1 MRDSFFLNEINK
13 LTEIKQKY
21 DQIFN
26 SNEFLEYDDVYNVTN
41 KILPSKI
48 MFKLKYILYFF
59 NYIKYKNLYEE
70 LSLLISNT
78 KYKIDEHNNMI
89 FNESKKEFHNICG
102 LVEDKELDDQ
112 QIDAIVRKN
121 KNQLV
126 IAGAGSGK
134 TTTIV
139 GKVKY
144 LLLTKQYKPED
155 ILLLSFTNASAS
167 EMKDRVKNETN
178 IDLDVMTFHKLGL
191 EIIKKGYNKNFKIFD
206 KELYQVV
213 KSLINKY
220 IDQPDYFN
228 KLIYFM
234 STARFN
240 AKDEFDFSNENEYQ
254 EYLNTNKPTTLK
266 GEIVKSYG
274 ELEIANFL
282 FSNNIQYEYEKE
294 YKYDTINDDYQQ
306 YYPDFYLPEYDI
318 YIEYFGID
326 ENNNVAP
333 YFKDKNGI
341 SASQAY
347 NDSIEWKRKTH
358 NKNNT
363 TMIETF
369 YYENKK
375 RVLISNLED
384 KLKKYNVKFEPK
396 SDKELWD
403 IINKNN
409 SGLLNEICNVF
420 ATIISLIK
428 SNDYSIESFRRLP
441 EVNNSSINKL
451 TIELI
456 SPIYNDY
463 QTGLEKNEMI
473 DFNDMINMATKAILN
488 NQFLHN
494 YKYVIVDE
502 YQDMSMSRF
511 KLLESMRKQSEYKLF
526 CVGDDWQSIYRFNG
540 SDVDLITNFEKYW
553 GNTYISYIERTYR
566 FTSMMSI
573 LSGNFI
579 MRNPKQYKKNIN
591 AKISDDFAIKF
602 INGYT
607 ESKSIEFLEEKLK
620 QFDKD
625 SIVYFLGRYSFDID
639 ILKDNSNFSMKY
651 NVQENSTDII
661 YYRRKDLKIK
671 FLTIHKS
678 KGLQADYVVILNNKN
693 YGMGFPSKI
702 NDLPLIKIL
711 LASGLEDYPYSEER
725 RLFYVALTRSR
736 KQTLLLTIENNKSL
750 FVNELEADYNY
761 LMKTDTELKRNIY
774 KCPQCGGRLVPR
786 SGPYGKFMGCS
797 NYPECRYKKKY

>member
-1 MRDSFFLNEINK
+1 MSNSMYLEELKK
-13 LTEIKQKY
+13 LDKIELEY
-21 DQIFN
+21 NNIFN
-26 SNEFLEYDDVYNVTN
+26 NDIFLEYDDTYEKTNGLLPN
-41 KILPSKI
+41 KIDFKI
-48 MFKLKYILYFF
+48 RYIFDIF
-59 NYIKYKNLYEE
+59 NYIKYKNKYNE
-70 LSLLISNT
+70 LSYLISNT
-78 KYKIDEHNNMI
+78 KNKIDEHNNI
-89 FNESKKEFHNICG
+89 LFNKEKNNFKNICG
-102 LVEDKELDDQ
+102 KVESKELDDQ

-144 LLLTKQYKPED
+144 LLLTKQYNPED

-167 EMKDRVKNETN
+167 EMKDRVKKETN

-191 EIIKKGYNKNFKIFD
+191 EIIKKGYDKNFKIFD

-240 AKDEFDFSNENEYQ
+240 AKDEFDFSNETEYQ

-282 FSNNIQYEYEKE
+282 FSNNIKYEYEKE

-333 YFKDKNGI
+333 YFKDKNGV

-347 NDSIEWKRKTH
+347 NDSIKWKRKTH
-358 NKNNT
+358 NENNT

-396 SDKELWD
+396 SDRELWD

-420 ATIISLIK
+420 STIISLIK
-428 SNDYSIESFRRLP
+428 SNDYSIESVDRLP

-463 QTGLEKNEMI
+463 QTGLEKNEII

-488 NQFLHN
+488 NKFLHN

-502 YQDMSMSRF
+502 YQDISMSRF

-579 MRNPKQYKKNIN
+579 MRNPKQYKKRIN
-591 AKISDDFAIKF
+591 AKKSEDFAIKF

-607 ESKSIEFLEEKLK
+607 DNKSIEFLEEKLR

-625 SIVYFLGRYSFDID
+625 STVYLLGRYSFDID
-639 ILKDNSNFSMKY
+639 ILKKNSNFTMKY
-651 NVQENSTDII
+651 NVQENSTDITYI
-661 YYRRKDLKIK
+661 KRRDLKIK

-678 KGLQADYVVILNNKN
+678 KGLQADYVIILNNKN

-702 NDLPLIKIL
+702 NDLPIIKLL
-711 LASGLEDYPYSEER
+711 LASGLDEYPYSEER

-736 KQTLLLTIENNKSL
+736 KQTILLTTENNKSI
-750 FVNELEADYNY
+750 FVKELESDYNY
-761 LMKTDTELKRNIY
+761 LMKNDTELKRNIY
-774 KCPQCGGRLVPR
+774 KCPECGGRLVPR

-797 NYPECRYKKKY
+797 NYPNCKYIKKY